1 LTVNTNHVTAPS
13 VDHRLSLWTRWIALR
28 NGSLSDVDGVLSP
41 AVVAHFPHTV
51 TRAET
56 TGGRS
61 ELLAWAAAVRSA
73 FADFELSVQVGPILG
88 VYLIAGRWELT
99 GIVRSGGHWG
109 PSGTVITSSGIDIV
123 RVEGGRIA
131 EFWVNHDSFD
141 FTRALAAR

>member
-1 LTVNTNHVTAPS
+1 MPGKRTARVRYRQRCCS
-13 VDHRLSLWTRWIALR
+13 CWTSHGKPQRRQASSGLVAARTAL
-28 NGSLSDVDGVLSP
+28 
-41 AVVAHFPHTV
+41 

-56 TGGRS
+56 IGGRS

-123 RVEGGRIA
+123 RIEGGRIA